1 MAPQT
6 ELGIEAPRHDT
17 GPVLSAR
24 SRAARRVWDKI
35 GNRVF
40 LVAMSALFLLPL
52 YWMAATALKS
62 NEELATTPPTFVPTS
77 WLWSNFVEAFQTIP
91 FATYFSN
98 SVIIT
103 VLGVIGSVI
112 SNLIVAYGFACID
125 WRGRDKVFY
134 IVLATLFIPF
144 PIAIIP
150 TFDLFAWLGWINT
163 FLPLVVPHFL
173 ASAFYVFLLR
183 QFLLQ
188 VPREHLDA
196 ARVDGAN
203 EWQILW
209 RVVFPMARPAVAA
222 VAIFATVD
230 SWNDFMGP
238 LLYLQDEAKQTLA
251 IGLEAFRSTH
261 DVQFNLLM
269 AASVMI
275 VAPLV
280 ILFFAFQKYFIR
292 GITLGSFK

>member
-1 MAPQT
+1 MALQT
-6 ELGIEAPRHDT
+6 DTGIESPRHDS

-24 SRAARRVWDKI
+24 SRAVRRAWDKV
-35 GNRVF
+35 GNRIF
-40 LVAMSALFLLPL
+40 LVAMAALFLLPL
-52 YWMAATALKS
+52 YWMIATALKS
-62 NEELATTPPTFVPTS
+62 NEELATTPPTIVPDS
-77 WLWSNFVEAFQTIP
+77 WKWSNFVEAFQTIP

-103 VLGVIGSVI
+103 VLGVIGSVV

-173 ASAFYVFLLR
+173 ASAFFVFLLR

-209 RVVFPMARPAVAA
+209 RVVFPMSRPAVAA
-222 VAIFATVD
+222 VAIFSAVG

>member
-1 MAPQT
+1 MATQT
-6 ELGIEAPRHDT
+6 EIDFRTRRQDS
-17 GPVLSAR
+17 GPVMSAR
-24 SRAARRVWDKI
+24 SRQLRRLWDGV
-35 GNRVF
+35 GNRIF
-40 LVAMSALFLLPL
+40 LITMSALFLLPL
-52 YWMAATALKS
+52 YWMVATALKS
-62 NEELATTPPTFVPTS
+62 NEELATTPPTIIPRS
-77 WLWSNFVEAFQTIP
+77 WQWSNFVEAFQTIP

-103 VLGVIGSVI
+103 VLGVVGSVL
-112 SNLIVAYGFACID
+112 SNLIVAYGFACIE

-134 IVLATLFIPF
+134 VVLATLFIPF

-173 ASAFYVFLLR
+173 GSAFFVFLLR

-188 VPREHLDA
+188 IPREHLDA

-209 RVVFPMARPAVAA
+209 RVVFPMARPAVAT
-222 VAIFATVD
+222 VAIFSAVG

-275 VAPLV
+275 VLPLV
-280 ILFFAFQKYFIR
+280 ILFFAAQKYFIR

>member
-1 MAPQT
+1 
-6 ELGIEAPRHDT
+6 
-17 GPVLSAR
+17 
-24 SRAARRVWDKI
+24 
-35 GNRVF
+35 
-40 LVAMSALFLLPL
+40 MSALFLLPL

-62 NEELATTPPTFVPTS
+62 NEELATTPPTIIPTS

-103 VLGVIGSVI
+103 VLGVIGSVV

-173 ASAFYVFLLR
+173 ASAFFVFLLR

-209 RVVFPMARPAVAA
+209 RVVFPMSRPAVAA
-222 VAIFATVD
+222 VAIFSAVG

-275 VAPLV
+275 VLPLV
-280 ILFFAFQKYFIR
+280 ILFFAFQKYFIS

>member
-1 MAPQT
+1 MATQT
-6 ELGIEAPRHDT
+6 EIEFRGRRHDS
-17 GPVLSAR
+17 GPVMSAR
-24 SRAARRVWDKI
+24 SRQLRRLWDGV
-35 GNRVF
+35 GNRIF
-40 LVAMSALFLLPL
+40 LIAMSALFLLPL
-52 YWMAATALKS
+52 YWMVATALKS
-62 NEELATTPPTFVPTS
+62 NEELATTPPTIIPRS
-77 WLWSNFVEAFQTIP
+77 WQWSNFVEAFQTIP

-103 VLGVIGSVI
+103 VLGVVGSVI
-112 SNLIVAYGFACID
+112 SNLIVAYGFACIE

-134 IVLATLFIPF
+134 VVLATLFIPF

-163 FLPLVVPHFL
+163 FLPLVVPQFL
-173 ASAFYVFLLR
+173 ASAFFVFLLR

-188 VPREHLDA
+188 IPREHLDA

-209 RVVFPMARPAVAA
+209 RVVFPMARPAVAT
-222 VAIFATVD
+222 VAIFSAVG

-275 VAPLV
+275 VLPLV
-280 ILFFAFQKYFIR
+280 ILFFAAQKYFIR

>member
-1 MAPQT
+1 MALQT
-6 ELGIEAPRHDT
+6 DTGIESPRHDS

-24 SRAARRVWDKI
+24 SRAVRRAWDKV
-35 GNRVF
+35 GNRIF
-40 LVAMSALFLLPL
+40 LVAMAALFLLPL
-52 YWMAATALKS
+52 YWMIATALKS
-62 NEELATTPPTFVPTS
+62 NEELATTPPTIVPDS
-77 WLWSNFVEAFQTIP
+77 WKWSNFVEAFQTIP

-103 VLGVIGSVI
+103 VLGVIGSVV

-173 ASAFYVFLLR
+173 ASAFFVFLLR